1 MAGYGPTGDPL
12 DTTKTDADVVL
23 TETAAAAFHQII
35 EQKEYENAALKVG
48 VAPGGCGGWEYQLGI
63 AQRPSETDIVG
74 ESLGVTLY
82 LDTPTLPLYNGCVI
96 DFKDGLMGAGF
107 SVTNPKAEASCSCG
121 QSFKVTGEE
130 GEIEEGSCSSAV
142 AGNS

>member
-1 MAGYGPTGDPL
+1 M
-12 DTTKTDADVVL
+12 DTTQTETDVIL
-23 TETAAAAFHQII
+23 TEAAAAAFRQIT
-35 EQKEYENAALKVG
+35 EHKEYENAALKVG

-63 AQRPSETDIVG
+63 AQRPADTDIIG

-107 SVTNPKAEASCSCG
+107 AVSNPRAQASCSCG
-121 QSFKVTGEE
+121 QSFKVPGEE

-142 AGNS
+142 AGRD